1 MKNQTQTSS
10 SSSIR
15 NMAERKIAKHKK
27 HGWSYEK
34 QLEEIR
40 KTEKSYNRKDLDL
53 NRVQEKRKQI
63 LIDKVE

>member
-1 MKNQTQTSS
+1 MAV
-10 SSSIR
+10 R